1 MTTEILDSYPRSAT
15 RPVVGESTFTGV
27 HEDAARLRVL
37 LNWCGK
43 GAAAPVRQGCC
54 CTSAARE
61 LLHWCGKGAAAP
73 VQQGCCCTGTPG
85 RTPPVAAWEGGVVV
99 SDLRCRLALALLRLS
114 VVCLLGAQR
123 VWRPPM
129 EDCGSLAVVDAKV
142 AL

>member
-15 RPVVGESTFTGV
+15 RPVVGGSTFTDV

-37 LNWCGK
+37 L
-43 GAAAPVRQGCC
+43 
-54 CTSAARE
+54 
-61 LLHWCGKGAAAP
+61 HWCGKGAAALE
-73 VQQGCCCTGTPG
+73 QQGCCCTGAARVLLHRCSKGAAALVRRVARFLSLRG
-85 RTPPVAAWEGGVVV
+85 REAYSMVV

-129 EDCGSLAVVDAKV
+129 EDCGSLAVMVAKV